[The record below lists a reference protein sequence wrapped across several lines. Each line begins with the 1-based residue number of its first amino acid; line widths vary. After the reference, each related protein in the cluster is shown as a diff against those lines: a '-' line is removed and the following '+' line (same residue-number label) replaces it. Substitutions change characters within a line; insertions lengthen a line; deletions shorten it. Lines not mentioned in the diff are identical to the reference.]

1 VFVLHTNK
9 HGEEAKMNVYESE
22 ARLLFA
28 RERADLLASEMRA
41 ARRTQPSRSV
51 FSRST
56 GFLARLR
63 RLGFPRQHR
72 RAAQAEM

>member
-1 VFVLHTNK
+1 MIYDN
-9 HGEEAKMNVYESE
+9 E
-22 ARLLFA
+22 ARSLLA

-51 FSRST
+51 FSRSS

-63 RLGFPRQHR
+63 RLGFPRQQR